1 MSTLIIGSLFII
13 SFLLT
18 FFVKEIVRK
27 KGFLDKPNNRSAHK
41 IPTPTLGGIAIV
53 LSFLLGICTMFYAA
67 TIPNDLF
74 IPIILGGGLL
84 AIISL
89 FDDIQPIA
97 VKYRI
102 TLHILV
108 AVLTVYWLNPNLFF
122 EWFDYHLGFGY
133 FSAILS
139 VIIIIIAINTV
150 NFMDGI
156 DGLVSLEVIFVAS
169 TITLLL
175 MQQNNIVEARYFALL
190 VAIMLGFLFWNFS
203 PAKIFMGDVGSIFLG
218 FLLAVL
224 MIVTINNKDISMW
237 TWLILLAV
245 FWVDVVF
252 VLIVRLLTKQKI
264 FKAHKTHCYQKV
276 TQFFEMKKN
285 RTFAHRTTVVLI
297 TLINILWLFP
307 LAIVSQ
313 YYENYGLWLLII
325 SCLPLLFLAF
335 RFKAGRV

>member
-1 MSTLIIGSLFII
+1 MSVLIVGSLFVI

-41 IPTPTLGGIAIV
+41 KPTPTLGGIAIV
-53 LSFLLGICTMFYAA
+53 ISFLLGICVMFYAA
-67 TIPNDLF
+67 IIPNDLL
-74 IPIILGGGLL
+74 IPLILGGGLL

-89 FDDIQPIA
+89 FDDIKPIA

-102 TLHILV
+102 ALHIFV
-108 AVLTVYWLNPNLFF
+108 AVLTVYWLNFNLFF
-122 EWFDYHLGFGY
+122 DWFDYHFGLGY
-133 FSAILS
+133 LSAVLS
-139 VIIIIIAINTV
+139 VIIIIMAINTV

-156 DGLVSLEVIFVAS
+156 DGLVSLEVIFIAS
-169 TITLLL
+169 TIAFLLI
-175 MQQNNIVEARYFALL
+175 QQNNMIEARYFMLL
-190 VAIMLGFLFWNFS
+190 IAVMFGFLFWNFS

-218 FLLAVL
+218 FLLAIL
-224 MIVTINNKDISMW
+224 MIITINNKTISMW

-245 FWVDVVF
+245 FWLDVVS
-252 VLIVRLLTKQKI
+252 VLIIRLLTKQKI
-264 FKAHKTHCYQKV
+264 FEAHKTHCYQKV
-276 TQFFEMKKN
+276 TQFIEMKKN
-285 RTFAHRTTVVLI
+285 RTFAHRTTVILI
-297 TLINILWLFP
+297 TLINFLWLFP
-307 LAIVSQ
+307 LAIMSQ